1 MKSIDV
7 KGTARNEFGK
17 KGAKALRK
25 QNLIPCNLYGVE
37 RDAKGLPVAKAFS
50 VTFEEVR
57 KLVYSPDIF
66 SVNLTIDGNTVL
78 AVMREI
84 QFHPVKDNI
93 LHIDFYQVDP
103 QKPIVM
109 AVPEGL
115 PLMIAI
121 VSSMNMKKMLNDN
134 VLVRKVSGIET
145 AGSLNI
151 LFSDK
156 TGTITKGKLEA
167 VNFLDGTGKEAK
179 SFDEI
184 KGKAGEMLALALKH
198 NTNAVITGSGDT
210 LKVVGGNPTE
220 RAVLQ
225 FVAHAEDKY
234 PNVKP
239 VYSVP
244 FNSTNKYSAT
254 TVEGDKNTNDWQ

>member
-37 RDAKGLPVAKAFS
+37 RDEKGLPVAKAFS

-66 SVNLTIDGNTVL
+66 SVNLTIDGTTVL

-103 QKPIVM
+103 KKPIVM
-109 AVPEGL
+109 AVPVKLNGL
-115 PLMIAI
+115 A
-121 VSSMNMKKMLNDN
+121 
-134 VLVRKVSGIET
+134 
-145 AGSLNI
+145 AGV
-151 LFSDK
+151 K
-156 TGTITKGKLEA
+156 AGGKLEQILRRVKA
-167 VNFLDGTGKEAK
+167 KALYTAIPEKVDIDVTPLTIGK
-179 SFDEI
+179 SFKVGD
-184 KGKAGEMLALALKH
+184 LKVEGIEFVSPKD
-198 NTNAVITGSGDT
+198 AVICTVMST
-210 LKVVGGNPTE
+210 RSAAAAESTE
-220 RAVLQ
+220 EAG
-225 FVAHAEDKY
+225 AEA
-234 PNVKP
+234 PAAP
-239 VYSVP
+239 AAEAP
-244 FNSTNKYSAT
+244 AA
-254 TVEGDKNTNDWQ
+254 E

>member
-37 RDAKGLPVAKAFS
+37 RNEKGLPVAKAFS

-93 LHIDFYQVDP
+93 LHIDFYQVTP
-103 QKPIVM
+103 EKPIVM
-109 AVPEGL
+109 AVPVKLNGL
-115 PLMIAI
+115 A
-121 VSSMNMKKMLNDN
+121 
-134 VLVRKVSGIET
+134 
-145 AGSLNI
+145 AGV
-151 LFSDK
+151 K
-156 TGTITKGKLEA
+156 AGGKLEQILRRVKA
-167 VNFLDGTGKEAK
+167 KALYTAIPEKIEIDVTPLTIGK
-179 SFDEI
+179 SFKVGD
-184 KGKAGEMLALALKH
+184 LKVDGIEFVSPKD
-198 NTNAVITGSGDT
+198 AVICTVLSTRSAAAADA
-210 LKVVGGNPTE
+210 TE
-220 RAVLQ
+220 EAP
-225 FVAHAEDKY
+225 AEA
-234 PNVKP
+234 P
-239 VYSVP
+239 
-244 FNSTNKYSAT
+244 AA
-254 TVEGDKNTNDWQ
+254 E

>member
-37 RDAKGLPVAKAFS
+37 RDEKGLPVAKAFS

-66 SVNLTIDGNTVL
+66 SVNLTIDGTTVL

-103 QKPIVM
+103 KKPIVM
-109 AVPEGL
+109 AVPVKLNGL
-115 PLMIAI
+115 A
-121 VSSMNMKKMLNDN
+121 
-134 VLVRKVSGIET
+134 
-145 AGSLNI
+145 AGV
-151 LFSDK
+151 K
-156 TGTITKGKLEA
+156 AGGKLEQILRRVKA
-167 VNFLDGTGKEAK
+167 KALYTAIPEKVEIDVTPLTIGK
-179 SFDEI
+179 SFKVGD
-184 KGKAGEMLALALKH
+184 LKVDGIEFVSPKD
-198 NTNAVITGSGDT
+198 AVICTVMST
-210 LKVVGGNPTE
+210 RSAAAAEATE
-220 RAVLQ
+220 EGA
-225 FVAHAEDKY
+225 AEA
-234 PNVKP
+234 PAAEAP
-239 VYSVP
+239 
-244 FNSTNKYSAT
+244 AA
-254 TVEGDKNTNDWQ
+254 E

>member
-37 RDAKGLPVAKAFS
+37 RDEKGLPVAKAFS

-66 SVNLTIDGNTVL
+66 SVNLTIDGTTVL

-103 QKPIVM
+103 KKPIVM
-109 AVPEGL
+109 AVPVKLNGL
-115 PLMIAI
+115 A
-121 VSSMNMKKMLNDN
+121 
-134 VLVRKVSGIET
+134 
-145 AGSLNI
+145 AGV
-151 LFSDK
+151 K
-156 TGTITKGKLEA
+156 AGGKLEQILRRVKA
-167 VNFLDGTGKEAK
+167 KALYTAIPEKIEIDVTPLTIGKSFKVGDLNVEGIDFVSPKEA
-179 SFDEI
+179 
-184 KGKAGEMLALALKH
+184 
-198 NTNAVITGSGDT
+198 VICTVMST
-210 LKVVGGNPTE
+210 RSAAAAEATE
-220 RAVLQ
+220 EG
-225 FVAHAEDKY
+225 AEA
-234 PNVKP
+234 PAAAP
-239 VYSVP
+239 AAEAP
-244 FNSTNKYSAT
+244 AA
-254 TVEGDKNTNDWQ
+254 E

>member
-17 KGAKALRK
+17 KGAKALRS

-57 KLVYSPDIF
+57 KLVYS
-66 SVNLTIDGNTVL
+66 DGNTVL

-109 AVPEGL
+109 AVPVKLNGL
-115 PLMIAI
+115 A
-121 VSSMNMKKMLNDN
+121 
-134 VLVRKVSGIET
+134 
-145 AGSLNI
+145 AGV
-151 LFSDK
+151 K
-156 TGTITKGKLEA
+156 AGGKLEQILRRVKA
-167 VNFLDGTGKEAK
+167 KALYTAIPEKVEIDVTPLTIGK
-179 SFDEI
+179 SFKVGD
-184 KGKAGEMLALALKH
+184 LKVEGIEFVSPKD
-198 NTNAVITGSGDT
+198 AVICTVLST
-210 LKVVGGNPTE
+210 RSAAAAEATE
-220 RAVLQ
+220 EGA
-225 FVAHAEDKY
+225 AEA
-234 PNVKP
+234 PAAAAEAP
-239 VYSVP
+239 
-244 FNSTNKYSAT
+244 AA
-254 TVEGDKNTNDWQ
+254 E

>member
-37 RDAKGLPVAKAFS
+37 RDEKGLPVAKAFS

-57 KLVYSPDIF
+57 NLVYSPDIF

-103 QKPIVM
+103 KKPIVM
-109 AVPEGL
+109 AVPVKLNGL
-115 PLMIAI
+115 A
-121 VSSMNMKKMLNDN
+121 
-134 VLVRKVSGIET
+134 
-145 AGSLNI
+145 AGV
-151 LFSDK
+151 K
-156 TGTITKGKLEA
+156 AGGKLEQILRRVKA
-167 VNFLDGTGKEAK
+167 KALYTDIPEKIEIDVTPLAIGK
-179 SFDEI
+179 SFKVGDLNVDGIEFVSP
-184 KGKAGEMLALALKH
+184 KD
-198 NTNAVITGSGDT
+198 AVICTVMST
-210 LKVVGGNPTE
+210 RSAAAAETTE
-220 RAVLQ
+220 EA
-225 FVAHAEDKY
+225 AAEA
-234 PNVKP
+234 PAAAAP
-239 VYSVP
+239 
-244 FNSTNKYSAT
+244 AA
-254 TVEGDKNTNDWQ
+254 E

>member
-37 RDAKGLPVAKAFS
+37 RDEKGLPVAKAFS

-66 SVNLTIDGNTVL
+66 SVNLTIDGTTVL

-103 QKPIVM
+103 KKPIVM
-109 AVPEGL
+109 AVPVKLNGL
-115 PLMIAI
+115 A
-121 VSSMNMKKMLNDN
+121 
-134 VLVRKVSGIET
+134 
-145 AGSLNI
+145 AGV
-151 LFSDK
+151 K
-156 TGTITKGKLEA
+156 AGGKLEQILRRVKA
-167 VNFLDGTGKEAK
+167 KALYTAIPEKIEIDVTPLTIGK
-179 SFDEI
+179 SFKVGD
-184 KGKAGEMLALALKH
+184 LKVDGIEF
-198 NTNAVITGSGDT
+198 TSPKDAVICTVMST
-210 LKVVGGNPTE
+210 RSAAAASTE
-220 RAVLQ
+220 EGEA
-225 FVAHAEDKY
+225 AEA
-234 PNVKP
+234 P
-239 VYSVP
+239 
-244 FNSTNKYSAT
+244 AA
-254 TVEGDKNTNDWQ
+254 E

>member
-37 RDAKGLPVAKAFS
+37 RDEKGLPVAKAFS

-66 SVNLTIDGNTVL
+66 SVNLTIDGTTVL

-103 QKPIVM
+103 KKPIVM
-109 AVPEGL
+109 AVPVKLNGL
-115 PLMIAI
+115 A
-121 VSSMNMKKMLNDN
+121 
-134 VLVRKVSGIET
+134 
-145 AGSLNI
+145 AGV
-151 LFSDK
+151 K
-156 TGTITKGKLEA
+156 AGGKLEQILRRVKA
-167 VNFLDGTGKEAK
+167 KALYTAIPEKIEIDVTPLTIGKSFKVGDLQVEGIEFVSPKEAVICTVM
-179 SFDEI
+179 STRSAAAAEATEE
-184 KGKAGEMLALALKH
+184 AG
-198 NTNAVITGSGDT
+198 
-210 LKVVGGNPTE
+210 
-220 RAVLQ
+220 
-225 FVAHAEDKY
+225 AEA
-234 PNVKP
+234 PAAAP
-239 VYSVP
+239 AAEAP
-244 FNSTNKYSAT
+244 AA
-254 TVEGDKNTNDWQ
+254 E